1 MMTDTIKG
9 KFRFVNPHTI
19 PYIMTPTRDKKG
31 KLEQLNQRATVLA
44 DRLSSA
50 SVDQLVLVP
59 CNVGCHWILTV
70 IEPYTEIVYV
80 LDSLSHRMRYED
92 WKYIVEMA
100 LRLFNSNKGR
110 KGRKKPVWE
119 ILQAPRQPD
128 GKQCGYYVMRF
139 MRQIIA
145 EIETIE
151 RDGLRSIFKAA
162 EYTRAEID
170 EVRSEVADCIQDHI
184 YDSLC
189 IILLFVIN
197 SAAAVYE

>member
-1 MMTDTIKG
+1 
-9 KFRFVNPHTI
+9 
-19 PYIMTPTRDKKG
+19 
-31 KLEQLNQRATVLA
+31 
-44 DRLSSA
+44 
-50 SVDQLVLVP
+50 
-59 CNVGCHWILTV
+59 
-70 IEPYTEIVYV
+70 
-80 LDSLSHRMRYED
+80 MRYED

-110 KGRKKPVWE
+110 KGRKKSVWE

-184 YDSLC
+184 Y
-189 IILLFVIN
+189 
-197 SAAAVYE
+197 E